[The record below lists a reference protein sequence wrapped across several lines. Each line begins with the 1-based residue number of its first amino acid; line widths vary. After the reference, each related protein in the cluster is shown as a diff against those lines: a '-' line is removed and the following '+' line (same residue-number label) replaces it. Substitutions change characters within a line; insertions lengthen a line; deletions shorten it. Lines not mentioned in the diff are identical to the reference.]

1 MTYLYKT
8 QKNIVNDK
16 FHSFLKVIFI
26 LFWTFAF
33 IGLNFIVIKMSS
45 GKFSTIILLFL
56 SILINILGIL
66 VGSLMWVR
74 VFRTIRPFRQYRN
87 RKKYEYLLINLLF
100 TSFIGIFINVF
111 SAIYNILMFFIE
123 DNQQENK

>member
-1 MTYLYKT
+1 M
-8 QKNIVNDK
+8 
-16 FHSFLKVIFI
+16 
-26 LFWTFAF
+26 
-33 IGLNFIVIKMSS
+33 
-45 GKFSTIILLFL
+45 LFL

-74 VFRTIRPFRQYRN
+74 VLEQLDHFVNIGIE
-87 RKKYEYLLINLLF
+87 KKYEYLLINLLF

-111 SAIYNILMFFIE
+111 STIYNILMFFIE